1 MAGQGPSEP
10 VRPGRQPA
18 SAISRKPLPEQASPS
33 PLESWSSNA
42 SPDQQTL
49 TTQFF
54 TIALQQGHTTID
66 AIPPAL
72 RGLISENPSASSMS
86 ASVPFASSAQ
96 EFSKTRNPPKLR
108 KILSLDGG
116 GVRGLSIIIILKHL
130 MRNLNRRRQLET
142 QPWEEF
148 DMIGGT
154 STGGIIAI
162 MLGRLRM
169 SLDQCE
175 AAYTKLSSNVFKKS
189 RSSADPRRIY
199 DFLEANGKFSPKP
212 LVDTVGQMLRERDL
226 ADNEL
231 LKSHDPDSCKVFV
244 CATRALNST
253 PAVLRSYDTSKHDP
267 YDDAQ
272 IVEAIR
278 ATSAASTFFPETKLG
293 RHGELFV
300 DGRSLLGNLV
310 TLADKLK
317 DLVLDTEQTDR
328 DFQSENRGLIRQ
340 GRFYRFNVDDGSMA
354 DIGIEEYQEASRIAA
369 NTNQYLEH
377 PRAEEEVIACIDS
390 LLKGGQRL
398 GLLSAE

>member
-1 MAGQGPSEP
+1 MAGQGPYKHPE
-10 VRPGRQPA
+10 PGRQPA
-18 SAISRKPLPEQASPS
+18 PAIPRRPVPGPASSSATNLWA
-33 PLESWSSNA
+33 SNA
-42 SPDQQTL
+42 SPDQQAL
-49 TTQFF
+49 AAQFF
-54 TIALQQGHTTID
+54 TMALEQGHTTID
-66 AIPPAL
+66 AVPPAL
-72 RGLISENPSASSMS
+72 RDMIAQQPGSNSTSSS
-86 ASVPFASSAQ
+86 LPLAAGAQ
-96 EFSKTRNPPKLR
+96 GFSQARDPPKVR

-116 GVRGLSIIIILKHL
+116 GVRGLSIIIILKHI
-130 MRNLNRRRQLET
+130 MRNLNRRRKLET

-169 SLDQCE
+169 TLDQCE
-175 AAYTKLSSNVFKKS
+175 AAYMKLSSNVFKKS

-212 LVDTVGQMLRERDL
+212 LEDTVAEMLRDRDL

-231 LKSHDPDSCKVFV
+231 LKNHDPDACRVFV

-253 PAVLRSYDTSKHDP
+253 PAVLRSYDTTKHDP

-300 DGRSLLGNLV
+300 DGTLYIFIFFFSVNMISLSGSTIHNTLRPRSVSIGGVWLI
-310 TLADKLK
+310 
-317 DLVLDTEQTDR
+317 
-328 DFQSENRGLIRQ
+328 DFRAEPIQPYLIANRSVSAQQSDPRGQ
-340 GRFYRFNVDDGSMA
+340 YRVC
-354 DIGIEEYQEASRIAA
+354 
-369 NTNQYLEH
+369 QYL
-377 PRAEEEVIACIDS
+377 A
-390 LLKGGQRL
+390 
-398 GLLSAE
+398 